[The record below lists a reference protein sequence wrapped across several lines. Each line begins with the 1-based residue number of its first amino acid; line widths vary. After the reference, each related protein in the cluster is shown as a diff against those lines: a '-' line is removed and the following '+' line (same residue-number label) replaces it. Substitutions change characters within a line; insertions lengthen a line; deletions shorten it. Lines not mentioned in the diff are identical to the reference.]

1 MARRPSHLVIGLF
14 TSIGIIIGAGVI
26 FWLGASKYFEKG
38 DTYVTYFDESVQG
51 LQVDSSVKYRGVDIG
66 RVKNIRVAPD
76 NKLIEV
82 VMKIQLRGELEKMVV
97 SELKTAGIT
106 GIVFV
111 ELDRIDP
118 AEPPRSPQID
128 FPTEYPIIPSRP
140 SEIRQILASVDS
152 ITEKINRIDFGA
164 ISGRMESAAKSA
176 ENFFGGPRMQTIMVN
191 LESATA
197 GLDSTIGKVDKA
209 MADGKFEDVLG
220 EMKTTLV
227 EARMLMKTTKDEL
240 AEMKLA
246 QTAGKA
252 DRLVENL
259 DRRTRAM
266 SLEIRATSES
276 LRRASENLERL
287 LDRLSNNPSDL
298 LFSSPPP
305 PGRNE

>member
-14 TSIGIIIGAGVI
+14 TSIGIVIGAGLI

-66 RVKNIRVAPD
+66 RVKQIRVAPD
-76 NKLIEV
+76 NRLIEV
-82 VMKIQLRGELEKMVV
+82 IMKIQLRGELEKTVV

-118 AEPPRSPQID
+118 AEPFRSPHID

-140 SEIRQILASVDS
+140 SEIRQILSSVER
-152 ITEKINRIDFGA
+152 ITEKINQIDFGA
-164 ISGRMESAAKSA
+164 ISNRMESAARSA
-176 ENFFGGPRMQTIMVN
+176 ENFFGGPRIQSIMVN

-209 MADGKFEDVLG
+209 MAEGQFEDVLG
-220 EMKTTLV
+220 EMKAALV

-240 AEMKLA
+240 GEMKLA

-305 PGRNE
+305 TGRSE

>member
-1 MARRPSHLVIGLF
+1 MSRSPSHLVIGLF

-66 RVKNIRVAPD
+66 RVKKIRVAPD
-76 NKLIEV
+76 NRLIEV
-82 VMKIQLRGELEKMVV
+82 VMKIQLRGELEKTVV

-118 AEPPRSPQID
+118 AEPPRSPRVD
-128 FPTEYPIIPSRP
+128 FPSEYPMIPSRP
-140 SEIRQILASVDS
+140 SEIRQILSSVDN
-152 ITEKINRIDFGA
+152 IIEKINQIDFGTL
-164 ISGRMESAAKSA
+164 SGRMESAVRSA
-176 ENFFGGPRMQTIMVN
+176 ENFFGGPRTQSIMIN
-191 LESATA
+191 LESVTSN
-197 GLDSTIGKVDKA
+197 LDSTIGKVDKA
-209 MADGKFEDVLG
+209 MAEGKFEDVLG
-220 EMKTTLV
+220 ETKATLV
-227 EARMLMKTTKDEL
+227 EARTLMKATRDEL
-240 AEMKLA
+240 GEMKLA
-246 QTAGKA
+246 QTTGKA

-266 SLEIRATSES
+266 SLEIRTTNES

-287 LDRLSNNPSDL
+287 LDRLINNPSDL

-305 PGRNE
+305 TGRSE

>member
-14 TSIGIIIGAGVI
+14 TSIGIVIGAGLI

-66 RVKNIRVAPD
+66 RVKQIRVAPD
-76 NKLIEV
+76 NRLIEV
-82 VMKIQLRGELEKMVV
+82 IMKIQLRGELEKTVV

-118 AEPPRSPQID
+118 AEPPRSPQIE

-140 SEIRQILASVDS
+140 SEIRQILSSVER
-152 ITEKINRIDFGA
+152 ITEKINQIDFGA
-164 ISGRMESAAKSA
+164 ISNRMESAARSA
-176 ENFFGGPRMQTIMVN
+176 ENFFGGPRIQSIMFN

-197 GLDSTIGKVDKA
+197 SLDSTIGKVDKV
-209 MADGKFEDVLG
+209 MAEGQFEDVLG
-220 EMKTTLV
+220 EMKAALV

-240 AEMKLA
+240 GEMKLA

-305 PGRNE
+305 TGRSE

>member
-26 FWLGASKYFEKG
+26 FWLGASKYFERG

-66 RVKNIRVAPD
+66 RVKKIRVAPD

-82 VMKIQLRGELEKMVV
+82 VMKIQLRGELEKTVV

-118 AEPPRSPQID
+118 AEPARSPRID
-128 FPTEYPIIPSRP
+128 FPSEYPIIPSRP
-140 SEIRQILASVDS
+140 SEIRQILSGVDN
-152 ITEKINRIDFGA
+152 IIGKINQIDFGTL
-164 ISGRMESAAKSA
+164 SGRMESAVKAA
-176 ENFFGGPRMQTIMVN
+176 ENFFGGPRMQSIMVN
-191 LESATA
+191 LESVTA
-197 GLDSTIGKVDKA
+197 NLDSTIGKVDKA
-209 MADGKFEDVLG
+209 MAEGKFEDVLG
-220 EMKTTLV
+220 ETKATLI
-227 EARMLMKTTKDEL
+227 EARMLMKTTRDEL
-240 AEMKLA
+240 GEMKLA

-266 SLEIRATSES
+266 SLEIRTTNES

-305 PGRNE
+305 TGRSE

>member
-1 MARRPSHLVIGLF
+1 MARRTSHLVIGLF

-82 VMKIQLRGELEKMVV
+82 VMKIQLRGELEKTVV

-118 AEPPRSPQID
+118 AEPFRSPQID
-128 FPTEYPIIPSRP
+128 FPTEHPIIPSRP
-140 SEIRQILASVDS
+140 SEIRQILSSVDS
-152 ITEKINRIDFGA
+152 IIEKINRIDFGT
-164 ISGRMESAAKSA
+164 ISGRLESAARSA
-176 ENFFGGPRMQTIMVN
+176 ENFFGGPRVQSIMVN

-197 GLDSTIGKVDKA
+197 SLDSTIGKVDKA
-209 MADGKFEDVLG
+209 MAEGKFEDLLG
-220 EMKTTLV
+220 ETKATLV
-227 EARMLMKTTKDEL
+227 EARDLMKTTKDEL
-240 AEMKLA
+240 AGMKLA

-305 PGRNE
+305 TGRSD

>member
-1 MARRPSHLVIGLF
+1 MARKTSHLLIGLF
-14 TSIGIIIGAGVI
+14 TSIGIVIGAGVI
-26 FWLGASKYFEKG
+26 LWLGATKYFEKG

-51 LQVDSSVKYRGVDIG
+51 LQVDSIVKYRGVDIG
-66 RVKNIRVAPD
+66 RVKKIRVAPD
-76 NKLIEV
+76 NRLIEV
-82 VMKIQLRGELEKMVV
+82 VMKIQLRGELEKTVV

-111 ELDRIDP
+111 ELDRMDP
-118 AEPPRSPQID
+118 SEPPRSPRID
-128 FPTEYPIIPSRP
+128 FPSEYPIIPSRP
-140 SEIRQILASVDS
+140 SEIRQILSSVDS
-152 ITEKINRIDFGA
+152 IIEKINQIDFGA
-164 ISGRMESAAKSA
+164 ISGRVESAVRSA
-176 ENFFGGPRMQTIMVN
+176 ENFFGGPKMQGIMAN
-191 LESATA
+191 LESVTA
-197 GLDSTIGKVDKA
+197 HLDSTIGKVDRA

-220 EMKTTLV
+220 ETKATLA
-227 EARMLMKTTKDEL
+227 EARALMKTTRDEL

-266 SLEIRATSES
+266 SLEIRATNES

-298 LFSSPPP
+298 FFSSPPP
-305 PGRNE
+305 SGRGE